1 MVIIPA
7 KRKRRMIYMKKV
19 LSLVMAFVL
28 VFGLAACGSK
38 PAEEKKDEVKK

>member
-1 MVIIPA
+1 
-7 KRKRRMIYMKKV
+7 MKKV

-38 PAEEKKDEVKK
+38 PAEEKKETGTGTETKQEEKQ